1 MLELRGVPCLPLE
14 LCPQPRKSCCVSRGF
29 GRPVES
35 LAELR
40 EAVAF
45 YGATAAAKLRR
56 DGQVAKTMTVFITTS
71 RFRPREPYYANSQ
84 TLTLPFPANDTPTLV
99 RAALG
104 ATEQLYQPGYSF
116 HKAGVMLMDLSPEEI
131 VQGSIFGCQARP
143 ERSWELM
150 EVIDSLNQQFGTGT
164 IRWAAEG
171 LQQGWRMRADRL
183 TRRYTT
189 RWDELASA
197 N

>member
-1 MLELRGVPCLPLE
+1 
-14 LCPQPRKSCCVSRGF
+14 
-29 GRPVES
+29 VES

-56 DGQVAKTMTVFITTS
+56 DGQVAKAMAVFITTS

-84 TLTLPFPANDTPTLV
+84 TLILPYPANDTPTLV
-99 RAALG
+99 RAALE

-116 HKAGVMLMDLSPEEI
+116 HKAGVMLMNLSPEEI
-131 VQGSIFGCQARP
+131 VQESIFGGQTGQ
-143 ERSWELM
+143 ERNWELM
-150 EVIDSLNQQFGTGT
+150 EVFDSLNRQFGSGT

-171 LQQGWRMRADRL
+171 LRQGWRMRADRL
-183 TRRYTT
+183 TQRYTT
-189 RWDELASA
+189 RWDELVSA